1 MTISSRSF
9 LSPARVGAARDPP
22 PLFLSN
28 SHNHRLKNSRSIKG
42 GASPAMFPTIGK
54 KRGSSFESPKP
65 SSPKVTCIFQVRMK
79 SKKKHTKNLSLSRR
93 QSADEVSFRRFEH
106 SGNGFGS
113 QSQNLGSNQECLP
126 LQRNN
131 QRWFHLP
138 LMICE
143 GLRAFGSEGG
153 DGSGRD
159 ASGGGERVVEL
170 IVGDNDDE
178 NEEIDEMGIMNSR
191 RHVFQDL
198 EIVNDIIF
206 GTID

>member
-1 MTISSRSF
+1 MVDHHHRCKIYPTLCLLHTSSSSMTISSRSF
-9 LSPARVGAARDPP
+9 PSPARVGATRDPP

-28 SHNHRLKNSRSIKG
+28 THNCRLKNSRSIKG
-42 GASPAMFPTIGK
+42 DASPAMFPTIGK
-54 KRGSSFESPKP
+54 KRGSSFENPEL

-93 QSADEVSFRRFEH
+93 QSADE
-106 SGNGFGS
+106 
-113 QSQNLGSNQECLP
+113 
-126 LQRNN
+126 RNN
-131 QRWFHLP
+131 QRWVHLP

-170 IVGDNDDE
+170 IVGDDDDK